1 MGIQI
6 QGNAGVVAEVDGTTF
21 RSVRTTVRPPEY
33 GSLGMYRLGA
43 TSGIMAAS
51 LAAGS
56 ELFQF
61 RWPDAS
67 RLALVYRVTISIGSA
82 VAAGAASTLSVRL
95 TLARGWTVAG
105 SGGTRIDLSGNN
117 CKLRSSMGTS
127 LVNDAGISTTTGLT
141 PGTKTLD
148 VSDFGNIS
156 YGVGNAATTTE
167 TDKTL
172 VPYSPLY
179 SAEDISGHPIV
190 LAENEGLVIR
200 SGIVHP
206 NTMTWAFSIS
216 ILWAEVNSF

>member
-6 QGNAGVVAEVDGTTF
+6 QGNLGVVAEVDGTTF
-21 RSVRTTVRPPEY
+21 RSIRTTTRPPEY
-33 GSLGMYRLGA
+33 GALGMYRLGA
-43 TSGIMAAS
+43 TSGIITAS

-67 RLALVYRVTISIGSA
+67 RLALIYRVDISIASA
-82 VAAGAASTLSVRL
+82 QASGAAAALSVRL
-95 TLARGWTVAG
+95 NLARGWTVAG
-105 SGGTRIDLSGNN
+105 SGGTRIDLTSNN

-141 PGTKTLD
+141 AGTKSLD
-148 VSDFGNIS
+148 ASDFGNIS
-156 YGVGNAATTTE
+156 YGVGTAPITSE

-179 SAEDISGHPIV
+179 SAEDVSGHPII

-200 SGIVHP
+200 SGAAHP
-206 NTMTWAFSIS
+206 GSMTWAFSVS
-216 ILWAEVNSF
+216 VLWAEVNSF